1 MVFAVVALTI
11 IMATLDAS
19 IVNIAL
25 PVIRAEF
32 NIDITIVEWVVVG
45 YMLTIISLLMVFG
58 RVADIYGQKKI
69 FMFGIVIF
77 TIGSTLCAFSLSIT
91 ALVLFRVL
99 QGVGAA
105 CCVANGNAII
115 TRVFPT
121 RERGKALGLVGTTVA
136 IGLTSGPV
144 LGGIITTYFGWRYI
158 FIFNIPIGLISLL
171 MARAFLEKTVPVKGV
186 KFDFLGAV
194 SLTVSF
200 VALLLGLT
208 KYHDLGTIHT
218 ISLICISI
226 VFFMIFIIT
235 ELKAEAPMIDLKLFA
250 DDRFSYAN
258 IAAFL
263 NFTSR
268 FSVIFLLPF
277 YLVDLRGMK
286 PSQAGL
292 MLTPVPLLFA
302 LIAPFSGSLSDRIGT
317 RLLTTSGMLITAAG
331 LGMFMFIRDNS
342 SIIFLLIP
350 LILQGIGGGLFSSP
364 NTSTIMGSVPR
375 QRLGNAGA
383 MTALVRN
390 FGMVVGIAWSGALFM
405 ALKGYNTGFEESI
418 HRIVPAFQAAMKVSV
433 VLALLSAA
441 VSFKRNEITVHVKQ
455 EV

>member
-1 MVFAVVALTI
+1 
-11 IMATLDAS
+11 
-19 IVNIAL
+19 
-25 PVIRAEF
+25 
-32 NIDITIVEWVVVG
+32 
-45 YMLTIISLLMVFG
+45 
-58 RVADIYGQKKI
+58 
-69 FMFGIVIF
+69 
-77 TIGSTLCAFSLSIT
+77 
-91 ALVLFRVL
+91 
-99 QGVGAA
+99 
-105 CCVANGNAII
+105 
-115 TRVFPT
+115 
-121 RERGKALGLVGTTVA
+121 
-136 IGLTSGPV
+136 
-144 LGGIITTYFGWRYI
+144 
-158 FIFNIPIGLISLL
+158 
-171 MARAFLEKTVPVKGV
+171 MARTFLKQSEPIQGV

-194 SLTVSF
+194 SLTVAL
-200 VALLLGLT
+200 VAMLMGLT
-208 KYHDLGTIHT
+208 KYHELGAFNT

-226 VFFMIFIIT
+226 LFFLVFIIV
-235 ELKAEAPMIDLKLFA
+235 EMKAEAPMIDLKLFS

-292 MLTPVPLLFA
+292 MLTPVPVLFA
-302 LIAPFSGSLSDRIGT
+302 LIAPFSGSLSDKIGT
-317 RLLTTSGMLITAAG
+317 RMLTTAGMLITAVG
-331 LGMFMFIRDNS
+331 LGMFMFIKDNS
-342 SIIFLLIP
+342 SIVFLLIP

-405 ALKGYNTGFEESI
+405 ALKGYNAGFEESI

-441 VSFKRNEITVHVKQ
+441 ASFKRNEIIVHAKQ
-455 EV
+455 